1 MEMQNHKYINRPS
14 RIQIKQLLHSKKNT
28 WQRHTLSFSSKL
40 EGNNNNN
47 NKATQHE

>member
-40 EGNNNNN
+40 EGKK
-47 NKATQHE
+47 KAPQHE